1 MSKRNQKQAK
11 GSSSDAEAIPAKV
24 RLDKWLW
31 AARFYKTRAISR
43 DAIDGGKVHVNG
55 QRVKPSRDAQ
65 LNDVITLRQGFDEK
79 TVIIKCLS
87 GQRQSA
93 PEAQK
98 LYEETLESQQKREE
112 EAAKR
117 KALRGSNPLFEG
129 RPDKKQRRDIHK
141 LREKDF
147 DQ

>member
-1 MSKRNQKQAK
+1 MSKRNQK
-11 GSSSDAEAIPAKV
+11 SSTRSEMDNEDKHEKV

-31 AARFYKTRAISR
+31 AARFYKTRSISR

-65 LNDVITLRQGFDEK
+65 LDDIITLRQGFAEK
-79 TVIIKCLS
+79 TVVIKALS
-87 GQRQSA
+87 STRLSA

-98 LYEETLESQQKREE
+98 LYEETPESLQKREI

-117 KALRGSNPLFEG
+117 KALRGSNPLFDG

-141 LREKDF
+141 LRQMDF
-147 DQ
+147 D

>member
-1 MSKRNQKQAK
+1 MSKRNQKSATR
-11 GSSSDAEAIPAKV
+11 AEMENEGKHGKV

-31 AARFYKTRAISR
+31 AARFYKTRSISR

-65 LNDVITLRQGFDEK
+65 LDDIITLRHGIDEK
-79 TVIIKCLS
+79 TVVIKALS
-87 GQRQSA
+87 SNRLSA
-93 PEAQK
+93 PDAQK
-98 LYEETLESQQKREE
+98 LYEETQESLQKREE

-141 LREKDF
+141 LRQMDF
-147 DQ
+147 D